1 MSDPILELLAAPP
14 SPALSVDE
22 NAVHTGGRRRLRRR
36 NLRRAGLGAGAAVAA
51 AAIAF
56 TTLGSGL
63 GGEALPAGPSTS
75 VDAGRRVSAA
85 LFDGDW
91 SVEVRPGAPA
101 DQPNVMFY
109 KGSGTS
115 RQQLA
120 GSSADATVVSMGTG
134 SGAEGVML
142 GTAPASAAKFLVLTN
157 DALGGIE
164 QDNQLLP
171 GTDYQAIA
179 LRFDEP
185 TDTDRYAG
193 VTWMNDKGDGVVRS
207 ATGQRLQSAKLA
219 GTDTF
224 WVDRDARHMGVFT
237 PDGGST
243 KPVGDDATTTMGYGQ
258 KAEKGGGW
266 TWRSVTLLP
275 AGARDVTFLWADE
288 DYHSAVFTEL
298 LAGSGEVVAFADATA
313 PGASQGPRVTSVT
326 WTDKA
331 GTRHTDAVK

>member
-14 SPALSVDE
+14 SPAMSVDE
-22 NAVHTGGRRRLRRR
+22 DAVHTGGRRRLRRR
-36 NLRRAGLGAGAAVAA
+36 NLRRAGVGAGAAVAA

-134 SGAEGVML
+134 TGADGVML
-142 GTAPASAAKFLVLTN
+142 GTAPADAEQFLTVTR
-157 DALGGIE
+157 DGTTGGVE
-164 QDNQLLP
+164 QDTKPLP

-179 LRFDEP
+179 LRFEVPAQTENYVDTFWTNAVDE
-185 TDTDRYAG
+185 
-193 VTWMNDKGDGVVRS
+193 VRS
-207 ATGQRLQSAKLA
+207 ARGELLPSVPTNDGDRFFLAREA
-219 GTDTF
+219 GT
-224 WVDRDARHMGVFT
+224 MGVFMA
-237 PDGGST
+237 DGSGGST
-243 KPVGDDATTTMGYGQ
+243 RPLTTGESTTMGYGQ
-258 KAEKGGGW
+258 KPDGGAW
-266 TWRSVTLLP
+266 SWSSVTLLP
-275 AGARDVTFLWADE
+275 EGARDVRLEWANASRTTDVTVRSLGTAE
-288 DYHSAVFTEL
+288 VAFAKASGPG
-298 LAGSGEVVAFADATA
+298 AGSG
-313 PGASQGPRVTSVT
+313 PIVTTVS
-326 WTDKA
+326 WTDTA
-331 GTRHTDAVK
+331 GTRHTEAVE